1 MTGCGRIWAIPMLRH
16 FCTRHWQR
24 NVAEKPS
31 HILACGKDSAE
42 VFVRV
47 SAQSIAGEELRQL
60 RLGMLGAVEWPTR
73 MREGR
78 KGTIRNI
85 LEHLKMVTLKMAL
98 LQSECV
104 FQTYFRG
111 IPGLFVVEGSMEA
124 VVVVSCNNYSWNI
137 QVNLEIAKQSDVKL
151 TISNLSHQKWRFAKK
166 QGPSWIL
173 TLKEISLDVCYASL
187 VRWNLTFQHC
197 AAPSESWPSR
207 MLDVGEG
214 WWGYVIEWCKSGPW
228 VPCHHSLTYATK
240 TRSFGALFQVQ
251 FWPGVV
257 TRYRRKPHS
266 CCLEP
271 VFRRK
276 AHVLLKSP
284 TFLYIS

>member
-1 MTGCGRIWAIPMLRH
+1 MGVSQYWGPPHHWTPPHHQIPNAGNDWLWSHLSNTNVKTPLYKTLTKIVSEMLQKSRAIFWLVDPCVLFTWVKWR
-16 FCTRHWQR
+16 
-24 NVAEKPS
+24 S
-31 HILACGKDSAE
+31 SCGKDSAE

-137 QVNLEIAKQSDVKL
+137 QVNLEIAKQSDVK
-151 TISNLSHQKWRFAKK
+151 
-166 QGPSWIL
+166 
-173 TLKEISLDVCYASL
+173 
-187 VRWNLTFQHC
+187 
-197 AAPSESWPSR
+197 
-207 MLDVGEG
+207 
-214 WWGYVIEWCKSGPW
+214 
-228 VPCHHSLTYATK
+228 TK
-240 TRSFGALFQVQ
+240 NGD
-251 FWPGVV
+251 
-257 TRYRRKPHS
+257 
-266 CCLEP
+266 P
-271 VFRRK
+271 VK
-276 AHVLLKSP
+276 
-284 TFLYIS
+284 T